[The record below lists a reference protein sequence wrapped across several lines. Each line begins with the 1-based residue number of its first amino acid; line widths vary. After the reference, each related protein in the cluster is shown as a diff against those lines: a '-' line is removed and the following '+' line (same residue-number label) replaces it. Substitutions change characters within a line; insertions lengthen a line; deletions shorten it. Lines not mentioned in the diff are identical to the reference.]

1 MRGSAG
7 SILGPLLFLLYFNDF
22 EHHLHH
28 SKVLQFADDTV
39 IYFAGKYKSDIENK
53 LNGDLENM
61 CMYFRK
67 NQLVINLKKGK
78 TESMIFGTSQKLSKC
93 GKELNLSFNGTE
105 IIQTDHYKYLG
116 TVLDTT
122 LSLKDNFDTVYK
134 RSMSKLRILLSLS
147 KYLTNVAKVKV
158 YKGMIMPCLTF
169 NCTVNL
175 NFTNTQEKRLT
186 SLDRLAAKV
195 LGKEQTPT
203 KNEILK
209 HAVLLVRKCLDNEA
223 CELFHDYFQKMN
235 HNKATRNNKISLRIP
250 NVRLKFAKSGFYCLG
265 SSIYNSLPRE
275 IRDKDN
281 FKDFRRSI
289 LIFL

>member
-1 MRGSAG
+1 
-7 SILGPLLFLLYFNDF
+7 
-22 EHHLHH
+22 
-28 SKVLQFADDTV
+28 
-39 IYFAGKYKSDIENK
+39 
-53 LNGDLENM
+53 
-61 CMYFRK
+61 
-67 NQLVINLKKGK
+67 
-78 TESMIFGTSQKLSKC
+78 
-93 GKELNLSFNGTE
+93 
-105 IIQTDHYKYLG
+105 
-116 TVLDTT
+116 
-122 LSLKDNFDTVYK
+122 
-134 RSMSKLRILLSLS
+134 MSKLRILLSLS

-281 FKDFRRSI
+281 FKDFRKSI
-289 LIFL
+289 LNFYNKQIIFTL

>member
-1 MRGSAG
+1 
-7 SILGPLLFLLYFNDF
+7 
-22 EHHLHH
+22 
-28 SKVLQFADDTV
+28 
-39 IYFAGKYKSDIENK
+39 
-53 LNGDLENM
+53 
-61 CMYFRK
+61 
-67 NQLVINLKKGK
+67 
-78 TESMIFGTSQKLSKC
+78 
-93 GKELNLSFNGTE
+93 
-105 IIQTDHYKYLG
+105 
-116 TVLDTT
+116 
-122 LSLKDNFDTVYK
+122 
-134 RSMSKLRILLSLS
+134 MSKLRILLSIS

-195 LGKEQTPT
+195 LGKEQTQT

-209 HAVLLVRKCLDNEA
+209 HAVLLVRKCLDNE
-223 CELFHDYFQKMN
+223 ELFHDYFQKMN

-281 FKDFRRSI
+281 FKDFRKSI
-289 LIFL
+289 LNFYNK